1 MDIGP
6 APGVPAVVS
15 AETPRGAQTPQPPAY
30 LLRDPNASDHA
41 PVGQTQIAPPEADGH
56 ANAPDP
62 STQSPMP
69 AVMAL
74 VEAGAP
80 QDAPENLPLIVEAL
94 LFSAEEP
101 PTVSQIA
108 QATNVSRDAI
118 EEALDELDAA
128 AADRGLRLQRSGN
141 TVRLVTAAE
150 ATPYI
155 RRLLGLERPNK
166 LSKAALETLAI
177 VAYQQPVTRGAI
189 ERVRGVTCD
198 APIATLRLRELIA
211 AVGRSDA
218 PGHPNLWA
226 TTPAFLDHF
235 SLHALTELPPLPGLP
250 PPVEQGTLTL
260 EAASDPASLDE
271 EPPVNMGPTDAGPAD
286 VEPVES
292 DSPEPDA
299 DVAPRHA
306 HAGTPQAPLA
316 LAASSGI
323 GTPPQ
328 HALGGLAAA
337 GGD

>member
-118 EEALDELDAA
+118 EEVLDELDAA

-198 APIATLRLRELIA
+198 APIATLRLANSSPRWGDRTRRA
-211 AVGRSDA
+211 TRTSGRRRPPS
-218 PGHPNLWA
+218 W
-226 TTPAFLDHF
+226 TTSAC
-235 SLHALTELPPLPGLP
+235 
-250 PPVEQGTLTL
+250 
-260 EAASDPASLDE
+260 
-271 EPPVNMGPTDAGPAD
+271 
-286 VEPVES
+286 
-292 DSPEPDA
+292 
-299 DVAPRHA
+299 
-306 HAGTPQAPLA
+306 TP
-316 LAASSGI
+316 
-323 GTPPQ
+323 
-328 HALGGLAAA
+328 
-337 GGD
+337 